1 MSRSL
6 VVLCDGS
13 HLQRRTDVV
22 AVQRVSAGHYLQ
34 HLLRLKIVL
43 EEVKVGGGGGGGSLR
58 PLRLLKIVGI
68 GVMFTALKTVQ
79 LLIVVIVF
87 IIIV

>member
-6 VVLCDGS
+6 VVLCDGA
-13 HLQRRTDVV
+13 HLQRRTGVI

-34 HLLRLKIVL
+34 HLFRLEVVL
-43 EEVKVGGGGGGGSLR
+43 EEVKVGGRGSSLR

-68 GVMFTALKTVQ
+68 GAMFTALKAVQ
-79 LLIVVIVF
+79 LLIVFIIF
-87 IIIV
+87 IIIIV